1 MQAAGPVLIIEDDR
15 KTADLVALYLQKEG
29 FQTITA
35 HDGLQGLKLA
45 EIHEPIFIV
54 LDLMLPGIDG
64 WEVCRRVRQRS
75 NVPIL
80 MLTARG
86 EEFDRVL
93 GLTIGSDDYMVKPF
107 SPRELVARVKAIL
120 RRGRGDF
127 ATESEVL
134 SSGSVL
140 LDLNKRRLTVDERP
154 VTLTHHEYSL
164 LKSLM
169 SSPGKTFTRDELL
182 ESIYPAGEVVVIDR
196 VVDVHIGKLRHKIER
211 DPSDPQYIQTVR
223 GIGYRFA
230 DTETD
235 RQVPP

>member
-1 MQAAGPVLIIEDDR
+1 MQGAGPVLIIEDDR

-29 FQTITA
+29 FETITA
-35 HDGLQGLKLA
+35 NDGLQGLKLA
-45 EIHEPIFIV
+45 EIHDPIFIV

-120 RRGRGDF
+120 RRGRGDS
-127 ATESEVL
+127 AAKSEVL

-140 LDLNKRRLTVDERP
+140 LDLNKRRLTIDNRP

-196 VVDVHIGKLRHKIER
+196 VIDVHIGKLRHKIER
-211 DPSDPQYIQTVR
+211 DPSNPQYIQTVR
-223 GIGYRFA
+223 GIGYRFV
-230 DTETD
+230 DTKTD